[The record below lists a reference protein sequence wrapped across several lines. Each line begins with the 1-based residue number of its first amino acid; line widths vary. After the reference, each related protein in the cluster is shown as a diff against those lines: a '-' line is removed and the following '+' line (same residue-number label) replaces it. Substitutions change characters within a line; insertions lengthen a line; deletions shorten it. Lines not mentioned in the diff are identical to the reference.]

1 MNCQQCGKS
10 FTPERPKRS
19 KGWCSHRCWANRR
32 GRFDEYVPMR
42 PVNGCWLWIGSQ
54 YSRAIPYG
62 RVQVDGKRIRAHRW
76 SWILHYGAIPD
87 GLNVLHRCDTP
98 KCVRPDHLFLGSHR
112 DNVTDM
118 VQKDHQVKGERQWCA
133 RLTAEQVREMRAS
146 ADSHAVIARRLGVSK
161 GTIAHARSG
170 RNWKHVEA
178 A

>member
-1 MNCQQCGKS
+1 
-10 FTPERPKRS
+10 
-19 KGWCSHRCWANRR
+19 
-32 GRFDEYVPMR
+32 
-42 PVNGCWLWIGSQ
+42 
-54 YSRAIPYG
+54 
-62 RVQVDGKRIRAHRW
+62 
-76 SWILHYGAIPD
+76 
-87 GLNVLHRCDTP
+87 
-98 KCVRPDHLFLGSHR
+98 VRPDHLFLGSHR